1 MGTTLIAE
9 SLPQLL
15 APEVEDDPAAFYAT
29 LRQLDT
35 IRYDESAGAYLLV
48 RHEDVSAAYR
58 NPVFTTQNYAWQLEP
73 VMGRTILQMN
83 GSEHAKVRGLMGPS
97 FRGHG
102 LNGWLGPIE
111 RNVAGILDS
120 TVGQTLDGLTRSFRP
135 GDEIDLV
142 ADFARYFPVYVIAD
156 ILGLP
161 KSDHGRFYGWYT
173 AQSAF
178 LSNLARDPQVEAA
191 GLVAMDDLRGY
202 LAPLV
207 AERRRNPQE
216 DFISMLTAAD
226 VDGIPL
232 TDEEVMTHATH
243 LLNAGSET
251 TDRTLANLF
260 AHLLLRRERYEEV
273 LEDRSLVTAAISETL
288 RLTPPSQMNGRVT
301 TEDVQI
307 RGVDIPA
314 GSLVM
319 LIMASANRDDRRFR
333 DADTWDMHRTDL
345 NHDKAFTSTGEHF
358 AFGYGRHFCLGAM
371 VAQKELETSLN
382 VFLDRFPGMRLA
394 DGFVPVSRGIKMRSP
409 VSLKIVL

>member
-1 MGTTLIAE
+1 MGTTLFAD

-15 APEVEDDPAAFYAT
+15 APEVEDDPAAYYEV
-29 LRQLDT
+29 LRELDT
-35 IRYDESAGAYLLV
+35 IRFDESTGAFLFV

-58 NPVFTTQNYAWQLEP
+58 NPIFTTQNYAWQLEP

-83 GSEHAKVRGLMGPS
+83 GAEHAKVRGLLGPS

-102 LNGWLGPIE
+102 LSGWLGPIE
-111 RNVAGILDS
+111 QNVAGVLDS
-120 TVGQTLDGLTRSFRP
+120 SVGQTLDGLTRTFLP

-178 LSNLARDPQVEAA
+178 LSNLCRDPLVEAA

-207 AERRRNPQE
+207 AERRRDPQE
-216 DFISMLTAAD
+216 DFISMLTTAA
-226 VDGIPL
+226 VDGVPL
-232 TDEEVMTHATH
+232 SDDEAMTHATH

-260 AHLLLRRERYEEV
+260 THLLVKRERFEEV
-273 LEDRSLVTAAISETL
+273 QADRSLVTAAISETL
-288 RLTPPSQMNGRVT
+288 RVTPPSQMNGRVT
-301 TEDVQI
+301 TEDI
-307 RGVDIPA
+307 EIKGVKIPA

-319 LIMASANRDDRRFR
+319 LIMASANRDDRRFSNPN
-333 DADTWDMHRTDL
+333 TWDMHRTDL
-345 NHDKAFTSTGEHF
+345 NHAKAFASTGEHF

-382 VFLDRFPGMRLA
+382 VFLDRFPDMRLA
-394 DGFVPVSRGIKMRSP
+394 DGFVPTSKGIKMRSP
-409 VSLKIVL
+409 IELRIVL